1 MTPTEV
7 AVKLRA
13 FNEWRRGDEDIPQP
27 KPREIGEA
35 IDAAVEMIER
45 LEALRAELK
54 AAHAMALNGV
64 EWKELAQKYE
74 AEISAMKRQAPIAW
88 ARKIGLDVPSFGCVT
103 DLKYRPSDI
112 PESAYVPLYA
122 HPGAQPAPSVPEDVM
137 RDAERY
143 RYLRARDDETA
154 GIGCWI
160 EAEGRACDRGW
171 LYGVQLYSAID
182 TCIEMLAAAP
192 EAKP

>member
-1 MTPTEV
+1 MGQLPEGRPRSNRPRHRRAAMTPAET
-7 AVKLRA
+7 AAILRQ
-13 FNEWRRGDEDIPQP
+13 FNEWRRCDEDIPQS

-122 HPGAQPAPSVPEDVM
+122 LPGAQPAPSVPDEIERDV
-137 RDAERY
+137 
-143 RYLRARDDETA
+143 LRACCGTFHGSRHR
-154 GIGCWI
+154 I
-160 EAEGRACDRGW
+160 
-171 LYGVQLYSAID
+171 
-182 TCIEMLAAAP
+182 TCEKYKGKREP
-192 EAKP
+192 GDKP